1 MANTTFTGPVRSENG
16 FQVVTKNSVTG
27 AFATSLDVSADG
39 SVDLTYS
46 SGSTSGSTSVEPV
59 VIENTM
65 TGAGGVGGRS
75 RFQLTVNA
83 ALGGWSNAVKAITVY
98 GASGKTT
105 GLGSAIVAEMTMS
118 AGTVDGTYAPVEIE
132 LNVASGDSL
141 GTKTSMMYASL
152 NGTGAATFDASG
164 VFANVQGLTAGSAG
178 DTDAFNVPGGSFDVT
193 TDISHGLKVRIG
205 GAEYYLPL
213 IPVADFADNP

>member
-1 MANTTFTGPVRSENG
+1 MANTTFTGPVRSEGG
-16 FQVVTKNSVTG
+16 FLVVAKNAVTG
-27 AFATSLDVSADG
+27 EFSTLLTLASDG
-39 SVDLTYS
+39 SVNLPYT
-46 SGSTSGSTSVEPV
+46 SGSTSGSDSVEPV
-59 VIENTM
+59 VVTNTM

-75 RFQLTVNA
+75 RFQLNANA
-83 ALGGWSNAVKAITVY
+83 ALGGFSNAVKAITVY

-118 AGTVDGTYAPVEIE
+118 AGTDTGTYAPVEIE

-141 GTKTSMMYASL
+141 GTKTSMMFASL
-152 NGTGAATFDASG
+152 NGTGAATFDTSG

-205 GAEYYLPL
+205 GAEFYLPL
-213 IPVADFADNP
+213 IPVADFADN

>member
-1 MANTTFTGPVRSENG
+1 MARTTFSGPVASDNG
-16 FQVVTKNSVTG
+16 FISEVTNTSTGSSTYEVSVT
-27 AFATSLDVSADG
+27 DV
-39 SVDLTYS
+39 
-46 SGSTSGSTSVEPV
+46 
-59 VIENTM
+59 TM
-65 TGAGGVGGRS
+65 TGTGGVGGRT
-75 RFQLTVNA
+75 RFQLNADA
-83 ALGGWSNAVKAITVY
+83 ALGSFSNALKAQVVY
-98 GASGKTT
+98 GTSGKTT
-105 GLGSAIVAEMTMS
+105 GLGSAFVAEMTMS
-118 AGTVDGTYAPVEIE
+118 AGTDTGTYAPVEIE

-164 VFANVQGLTAGSAG
+164 VFANVQGLQAGSAG

-205 GAEYYLPL
+205 GAEFYLPL

>member
-1 MANTTFTGPVRSENG
+1 MAQTRFSGPVASDNG
-16 FQVVTKNSVTG
+16 FISEVTNTSTGSSTYEVSVT
-27 AFATSLDVSADG
+27 DV
-39 SVDLTYS
+39 
-46 SGSTSGSTSVEPV
+46 
-59 VIENTM
+59 TM
-65 TGAGGVGGRS
+65 TGTGGVGGRT
-75 RFQLTVNA
+75 RFQLNADA
-83 ALGGWSNAVKAITVY
+83 ALGSFSNALKAQVVY
-98 GASGKTT
+98 GTSGKTT
-105 GLGSAIVAEMTMS
+105 GLGSAFVAEMTMS
-118 AGTVDGTYAPVEIE
+118 AGTDTGTYAPVEIE

-164 VFANVQGLTAGSAG
+164 VFANVQGLQAGSAG

-205 GAEYYLPL
+205 GAEFYLPL